1 MPGFKL
7 ITLQLGHI
15 ILLSEL
21 LLLTTAMPLTQ
32 PIQMQTI
39 EYGSKCLQEEF
50 LHKTF
55 LILQCYIS

>member
-7 ITLQLGHI
+7 ITLQRGHI
-15 ILLSEL
+15 TLLSEL
-21 LLLTTAMPLTQ
+21 LLLTTATPLTQ

-39 EYGSKCLQEEF
+39 EYSSKCLQEKF

>member
-7 ITLQLGHI
+7 ITVQLGHI

-21 LLLTTAMPLTQ
+21 LLLTTATPLTQ

-55 LILQCYIS
+55 